1 LTIPTEW
8 GILKGKYHI
17 HQSVIDGKVDDF
29 PLVIQFHKRDLPN
42 VAPLFLLRST
52 LAANG
57 RPCFEAVITEGDAVL
72 DIFKA
77 IIG

>member
-1 LTIPTEW
+1 M
-8 GILKGKYHI
+8 
-17 HQSVIDGKVDDF
+17 DDF
-29 PLVIQFHKRDLPN
+29 LLVIQFNKRDLPK
-42 VAPLFLLRST
+42 VAPLFFLRSI

>member
-1 LTIPTEW
+1 VFIKLRLMERWTI
-8 GILKGKYHI
+8 
-17 HQSVIDGKVDDF
+17 F
-29 PLVIQFHKRDLPN
+29 PGDTVQQARLAQ
-42 VAPLFLLRST
+42 VAPLFFLRST